1 MHIVRRVSILLV
13 AIAVLAAASSAL
25 GAFSAGFYR
34 TKPPSSRTS
43 FLDFSLKATSSNV
56 TKIRYDFRKPN
67 ACNGGQTLS
76 GDESPYTSATGA
88 IPPASIKPSGRFN
101 INLTDT
107 GSTPG
112 TLTIAGKL
120 VGQVATGTLKV
131 HASFSGGTITCDTG
145 NMAWRALK
153 LG

>member
-1 MHIVRRVSILLV
+1 MHILRRVSILLLAV
-13 AIAVLAAASSAL
+13 AVLATASTAL
-25 GAFSAGFYR
+25 GSFAAGIYR
-34 TKPPSSRTS
+34 TKPPSSRSS
-43 FLDFSLKATSSNV
+43 FLDFSFKATQSHV

-67 ACNGGQTLS
+67 ACNGGQALS

-88 IPPASIKPSGRFN
+88 ISPAAIKPSGKFT
-101 INLTDT
+101 INRTSSS
-107 GSTPG
+107 GG

-120 VGQVATGTLKV
+120 VGRTAAGTLKV
-131 HASFSGGTITCDTG
+131 HATFNGGAIVCDTG